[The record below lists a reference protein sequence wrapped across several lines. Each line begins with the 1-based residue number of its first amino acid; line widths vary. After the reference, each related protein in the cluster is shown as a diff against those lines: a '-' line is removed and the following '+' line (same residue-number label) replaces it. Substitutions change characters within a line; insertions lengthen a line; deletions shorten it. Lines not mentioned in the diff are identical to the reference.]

1 MPSTHPSDAAGRPQ
15 ALSRRKRS
23 PEAEKNAGA
32 RSPVA
37 DSSRRAFLQA
47 AGAGVAGVAMPYVIT
62 SKALGDATTPPAS
75 DRIVMGGI
83 GIGNMGSGDQ
93 NSFLGRPEVQYVA
106 VCDVR
111 KKWREEG
118 KQRADKK
125 YGNGD
130 CAAYVDFRELL
141 ARDDL
146 DAVHIGTPDH
156 WHAIMTIAACQ
167 AGKDVYL
174 QKPETLTLRE
184 GPLMVA
190 AARRYGRV
198 VSGGSQRVLGD
209 YRGIVDPIWAG
220 EIGNVKSIDISVGG
234 PSMPCYL
241 AAQPTP
247 DDIDWDLWL
256 GPAPW
261 EPYNSG
267 RCDGNFGTGGN
278 SWRSY
283 VDYSGG
289 SLTDWGAHH
298 FGGAIFAADL
308 RELQPERV
316 TFHAESAD
324 GREKAYVSVTY
335 PNGVEI
341 FHNRPAGL
349 RPDPKTVPS
358 VAHQGSILIV
368 GDGQARPG
376 RPVPLYRNG
385 EGSIYGDFLACVKTR
400 ERPFRDIELAANTMT
415 APHMIA
421 IAYRLGRSLRWNRAA
436 QRFVEDAQADRML
449 DRARREPW
457 IL

>member
-1 MPSTHPSDAAGRPQ
+1 MAERPDSKPRSH
-15 ALSRRKRS
+15 SRREFFKTS
-23 PEAEKNAGA
+23 GA
-32 RSPVA
+32 A
-37 DSSRRAFLQA
+37 ATAFA
-47 AGAGVAGVAMPYVIT
+47 APYVIT
-62 SKALGDATTPPAS
+62 SKALGDAVTPPAS

-83 GIGNMGSGDQ
+83 GIGNMGKSDQ
-93 NSFLGRPEVQYVA
+93 GAFLNRPDVQYVA

-111 KKWREEG
+111 QKWREEAKG
-118 KQRADKK
+118 RADAKN
-125 YGNGD
+125 GNKD

-141 ARDDL
+141 GRNDI
-146 DAVHIGTPDH
+146 DAVHIATPDH
-156 WHAIMTIAACQ
+156 WHSVMTIAACR

-184 GPLMVA
+184 GPMMIA

-209 YRGIVDPIWAG
+209 YRGIVDPIWSG

-234 PSMPCYL
+234 PSMACYL
-241 AAQPTP
+241 PAQPTP
-247 DDIDWDLWL
+247 PGIDWDLWL

-283 VDYSGG
+283 IDYSGG

-308 RELQPERV
+308 RELQPVKV
-316 TFHAESAD
+316 TYHPASVD
-324 GREKAYVSVTY
+324 GKSPAYVSVTY
-335 PNGVEI
+335 PNGAEI
-341 FHNRPAGL
+341 FHNRPANL
-349 RPDPKTVPS
+349 RPTPS
-358 VAHQGSILIV
+358 IAHQGSIMIA
-368 GDGQARPG
+368 GDGASRPSK
-376 RPVPLYRNG
+376 PVPQYCNG
-385 EGSIYGDFLACVKTR
+385 QTNIYGDFVECVKTR
-400 ERPFRDIELAANTMT
+400 ERPFRDIELCVNTMT

-421 IAYRLGRSLRWNRAA
+421 IGYRLQRSLTWNRAA
-436 QRFVEDAQADRML
+436 QNFTADEEANRLL

-457 IL
+457 TIS

>member
-1 MPSTHPSDAAGRPQ
+1 MTAHASAT
-15 ALSRRKRS
+15 RRR
-23 PEAEKNAGA
+23 
-32 RSPVA
+32 
-37 DSSRRAFLQA
+37 FLQVSA
-47 AGAGVAGVAMPYVIT
+47 ASAGVAAAPYVIT

-93 NSFLGRPEVQYVA
+93 AAFLGRPDVQYVA

-111 KKWREEG
+111 QQYREG
-118 KQRADKK
+118 AKGRTDGK
-125 YGNGD
+125 YGNKD

-141 ARDDL
+141 ARDDI
-146 DAVHIGTPDH
+146 DAVHIATPDH
-156 WHAIMTIAACQ
+156 WHAIMTIAACR

-198 VSGGSQRVLGD
+198 VSGGSQRVLDD
-209 YRGIVDPIWAG
+209 YRGIVDPCWAG
-220 EIGNVKSIDISVGG
+220 EVGNIKSVDMSVGG

-241 AAQPTP
+241 PAMETP
-247 DDIDWDLWL
+247 PDIDWELWL

-261 EPYNSG
+261 EPYNPG
-267 RCDGNFGTGGN
+267 RCAGNFGTNGN

-283 VDYSGG
+283 IDYSGG

-308 RELQPERV
+308 RELQPAKV
-316 TFHAESAD
+316 AYQPASAD
-324 GREKAYVSVTY
+324 GKAGAYVSLTY
-335 PNGVEI
+335 PNAVEV
-341 FHNRPAGL
+341 HYNRPAHL
-349 RPDPKTVPS
+349 RPADGPR
-358 VAHQGSILIV
+358 VAHPAILIV
-368 GDGQARPG
+368 GDGQHRDAK
-376 RPVPLYRNG
+376 PVPLYRNG
-385 EGSIYGDFLACVKTR
+385 ERNIYGDFIQCVKTR
-400 ERPFRDIELAANTMT
+400 ERPFRDIELAVNTMT
-415 APHMIA
+415 APHMVA
-421 IAYRLGRSLRWNRAA
+421 IAYRLQRSLAWDRASQQFTGDEEANRL
-436 QRFVEDAQADRML
+436 L

>member
-1 MPSTHPSDAAGRPQ
+1 MSQ
-15 ALSRRKRS
+15 SRRRFLKTTGT
-23 PEAEKNAGA
+23 GA
-32 RSPVA
+32 AVFSA
-37 DSSRRAFLQA
+37 
-47 AGAGVAGVAMPYVIT
+47 PYILT

-93 NSFLGRPEVQYVA
+93 GAFLGRPDVQYVA

-111 KKWREEG
+111 QKWREAG
-118 KQRADKK
+118 KERADGRN
-125 YGNGD
+125 GNKD

-141 ARDDL
+141 ARDDI

-156 WHAIMTIAACQ
+156 WHAIMTIAACR

-209 YRGIVDPIWAG
+209 YRGIVDPCWVG
-220 EIGNVKSIDISVGG
+220 EIGTIKSVDINVGG
-234 PSMPCYL
+234 PSMACYL
-241 AAQPTP
+241 PAMPTP
-247 DDIDWDLWL
+247 PDIDWELWL

-261 EPYNSG
+261 EPYNPG

-308 RELQPERV
+308 RELQPAKV
-316 TFHAESAD
+316 TYNPATAD
-324 GREKAYVSVTY
+324 GKDAAYVSLTY
-335 PNGVEI
+335 PNKVEVH
-341 FHNRPAGL
+341 HNRPQHL
-349 RPDPKTVPS
+349 RPTDGPRVS
-358 VAHQGSILIV
+358 HSGSILIV
-368 GDGQARPG
+368 GDGQKREPK
-376 RPVPLYRNG
+376 PVPLYRDG
-385 EGSIYGDFLACVKTR
+385 ETSIYGDFIACVNSR
-400 ERPFRDIELAANTMT
+400 SRPFRDIELAANTMT
-415 APHMIA
+415 GPHMVA
-421 IAYRLGRSLRWNRAA
+421 IAYRLQRSLTWDRGLQQFTGDVEANRL
-436 QRFVEDAQADRML
+436 L

>member
-1 MPSTHPSDAAGRPQ
+1 MTSSFSRPSHPE
-15 ALSRRKRS
+15 SRRQFLK
-23 PEAEKNAGA
+23 
-32 RSPVA
+32 
-37 DSSRRAFLQA
+37 SSA
-47 AGAGVAGVAMPYVIT
+47 AMAGVSAAAPYVIT

-83 GIGNMGSGDQ
+83 GIGNMGKGDQ
-93 NSFLGRPEVQYVA
+93 GAFLGRPDVQYVA

-111 KKWREEG
+111 KQWRDDG
-118 KQRADKK
+118 KSRTDSKN
-125 YGNGD
+125 GNGD
-130 CAAYVDFRELL
+130 CKAYIDFRDLL
-141 ARDDL
+141 ARDDI

-156 WHAIMTIAACQ
+156 WHSVMTIAACR

-184 GPLMVA
+184 GPLMIA

-220 EIGNVKSIDISVGG
+220 EIGHVKTIDISVGG
-234 PSMPCYL
+234 PSTPCYL
-241 AAQPTP
+241 PAQPQP
-247 DDIDWDLWL
+247 ADIDWDLWL

-283 VDYSGG
+283 LDYSGG

-308 RELQPERV
+308 REQQPVKV
-316 TFHAESAD
+316 TYHPASGD
-324 GREKAYVSVTY
+324 GKDAAYVSVTY

-341 FHNRPAGL
+341 FHNRPAHL
-349 RPDPKTVPS
+349 RPTPS
-358 VAHQGSILIV
+358 IAHQSSIQIL
-368 GDGQARPG
+368 GDGQRREAK
-376 RPVPLYRNG
+376 PVPAYRNG
-385 EGSIYGDFLACVKTR
+385 EGSIYGDFIECVKTR
-400 ERPFRDIELAANTMT
+400 ERPFRDIELAVNTMT
-415 APHMIA
+415 TPHMIG
-421 IAYRLGRSLRWNRAA
+421 ISYRLQRSLAWDRATQQFTGDTGANRL
-436 QRFVEDAQADRML
+436 L

-457 IL
+457 MIS